1 MEDTLAQLGIIGT
14 LIPLLI
20 AFLRKYSWGPMA
32 TKILVIVVSVAAA
45 LVSYFAEAGG
55 WQGWQ
60 PLLVDFGVIYGTAV
74 VTYQHFWKGTA
85 VTTKL
90 ADVGNPSGP

>member
-1 MEDTLAQLGIIGT
+1 MEETLAQLGIIGT

-45 LVSYFAEAGG
+45 LVSYFAEQGG
-55 WQGWQ
+55 WMGWQ

-74 VTYQHFWKGTA
+74 ITYQHFWKGTT
-85 VTTKL
+85 VTTTL
-90 ADVGNPSGP
+90 ADVGNSQTP

>member
-20 AFLRKYSWGPMA
+20 SLLRKYSWGPMA
-32 TKILVIVVSVAAA
+32 TKVLVIVVAVAAT
-45 LVSYFAEAGG
+45 LVSYFAEQGG
-55 WQGWQ
+55 WQGWE

-74 VTYQHFWKGTA
+74 ITYQHFWKGTT
-85 VTTKL
+85 VDDTL
-90 ADVGNPSGP
+90 SDVGNPSGP